1 MSRVP
6 KPVLMTGP
14 ALAGVM
20 GLAYSL
26 GDPSRTQSSS
36 FDAAKDVAPMHV
48 WGIFFLVGCF
58 VMGMAIAVDNYRLL
72 AIAMWV
78 GGAMYVWWASCFG
91 LQAMTDPDASLV
103 AWALYAIIA
112 MIHFVV
118 ATLAWMSR

>member
-20 GLAYSL
+20 GVAYSF
-26 GDPSRTQSSS
+26 GDASRTQSSS

-58 VMGMAIAVDNYRLL
+58 VTATAIAIDNYTLL
-72 AIAMWV
+72 AVAMWI
-78 GGAMYVWWASCFG
+78 GGAMYAWWASCFA

-103 AWALYAIIA
+103 AWALYAVIA
-112 MIHFVV
+112 TLHFIV
-118 ATLAWMSR
+118 ATLAWVSR